1 MNFDVIK
8 SILPNS
14 AYDLDRLKNK
24 LGYREAER
32 KLLGSI
38 SKVIK
43 VLIRCDEGVMITDMK
58 KKEKRIAGLNH
69 IIGKC
74 KKVKRKQETKIAK
87 LEGKI
92 NDILKEPEHQNEPDV
107 EIKEFTSIIVGI
119 PSHEHDLVVEELK
132 DTRRRLDIMT
142 TKFAVNEHLRSS
154 VKQLTSHIN
163 DHGLANAENKIDVST
178 QTEGPIPVD
187 DHIVEESL
195 TPSSEI
201 MKEHEHH
208 GDCVGCVAYS
218 NKVRRERFGDEK
230 TAIEVMMSLT
240 KHNFMQPNKHE
251 TILLVKK
258 AMQSVI
264 ACIKHKFS
272 LFLARKMIDLCD
284 LLLFSFNQ
292 MEQLR
297 QSEIENVRKALNDLR

>member
-24 LGYREAER
+24 LGYKDAER

-58 KKEKRIAGLNH
+58 KKDKRIAGLNH

-87 LEGKI
+87 LEDKI

-107 EIKEFTSIIVGI
+107 EIKEFTSIIVGVPI
-119 PSHEHDLVVEELK
+119 HEHDLIVEELK

-142 TKFAVNEHLRSS
+142 TKLAVNEHLRLSKQPVS
-154 VKQLTSHIN
+154 NIDDLKLSNVKDMIN
-163 DHGLANAENKIDVST
+163 MFT
-178 QTEGPIPVD
+178 QTEIPIPVG
-187 DHIVEESL
+187 DHVVKESVS
-195 TPSSEI
+195 PPPI
-201 MKEHEHH
+201 KVINEHDHQ
-208 GDCVGCVAYS
+208 DSCANCVAYS

-230 TAIEVMMSLT
+230 VAIDVMMSLT

-272 LFLARKMIDLCD
+272 LFLAKKMIDLCD

-297 QSEIENVRKALNDLR
+297 QTEIENIRNALIELK

>member
-8 SILPNS
+8 SILPS
-14 AYDLDRLKNK
+14 SIYDLDRLKNK
-24 LGYREAER
+24 FGYKIAER

-43 VLIRCDEGVMITDMK
+43 VLVRCDEGVMITDMK
-58 KKEKRIAGLNH
+58 KKDKRIAGLNN
-69 IIGKC
+69 IIAKC
-74 KKVKRKQETKIAK
+74 KKVKRKQETKISK
-87 LEGKI
+87 LEDKI
-92 NDILKEPEHQNEPDV
+92 TEILKEPEHENEPEV
-107 EIKEFTSIIVGI
+107 EIKEVTSITVGI
-119 PSHEHDLVVEELK
+119 PQHEHDLVIEELK

-154 VKQLTSHIN
+154 IKQSTSEASDGKATHVG
-163 DHGLANAENKIDVST
+163 DLAEVST
-178 QTEGPIPVD
+178 QTEDITLANDHALEGSAIPHNIVIDKHDHRDECVD
-187 DHIVEESL
+187 
-195 TPSSEI
+195 
-201 MKEHEHH
+201 
-208 GDCVGCVAYS
+208 CVAYS
-218 NKVRRERFGDEK
+218 NKIRRDRFGDEK
-230 TAIEVMMSLT
+230 VAIDIMVTLS

-272 LFLARKMIDLCD
+272 SFLAKKMMDLCD

-297 QSEIENVRKALNDLR
+297 QAEIENVRKALNEFK